1 METKDIIEIAKN
13 ANDKSN
19 KDLVECRDILF
30 TEFEKTKQLIL
41 DLTRHLD
48 TVQEYYEIINT
59 EIGKRLI

>member
-1 METKDIIEIAKN
+1 METKDIIEIAQN

-41 DLTRHLD
+41 DLTHHLD